1 MQEISQA
8 VPQTSPDV
16 PPAPRIKNSLLV
28 IMAVA
33 LLFAT
38 SLAGLFYFQIQKL
51 SKQLSKY
58 QIQASPTPT
67 ATTDPTANWKTYTNT
82 LYKFSHKYP
91 PQAETKEI
99 ITQADNN
106 RRVLFAIDTSEVGA
120 TQIPNTE
127 FYDRYNFTIVIVE
140 KSPTETIDD
149 ISSEYI
155 SNCNKV
161 GDLIKSPESTIVNGV
176 RGITHSCRGLGESTY
191 ILLLAPKTNSYY
203 FEIRTSHE
211 RSNKANYQKMIDQIL
226 STFKFL
232 EATPSA
238 SPISN

>member
-51 SKQLSKY
+51 SKELSKY

-82 LYKFSHKYP
+82 L
-91 PQAETKEI
+91 
-99 ITQADNN
+99 
-106 RRVLFAIDTSEVGA
+106 G
-120 TQIPNTE
+120 
-127 FYDRYNFTIVIVE
+127 
-140 KSPTETIDD
+140 
-149 ISSEYI
+149 
-155 SNCNKV
+155 
-161 GDLIKSPESTIVNGV
+161 
-176 RGITHSCRGLGESTY
+176 
-191 ILLLAPKTNSYY
+191 
-203 FEIRTSHE
+203 
-211 RSNKANYQKMIDQIL
+211 
-226 STFKFL
+226 
-232 EATPSA
+232 
-238 SPISN
+238 